1 MGKAEAIRPLLSA
14 LAAVADGVVAAMLS
28 PPCAACGRIVSRT
41 ADGALCDGCWRQLE
55 LEAAGDRWPSA
66 PRHVDMAVSLGSYE
80 GALRLAV
87 HALKYDGRRTIAA
100 RLARLLGERCRDV
113 LERADAVV
121 PVPLHPLRR
130 WTRGFNQSEEIA
142 AALGAPPMWKI
153 LRRTRRT
160 PPQAS
165 LSATAR
171 EANVRGA
178 WAPARGGR
186 PPPGLAARRGAL
198 PEPVARPGATLSA
211 CAAVLR
217 RMGAAEVL
225 VVTVARTLRSP
236 YRHAA

>member
-1 MGKAEAIRPLLSA
+1 
-14 LAAVADGVVAAMLS
+14 
-28 PPCAACGRIVSRT
+28 
-41 ADGALCDGCWRQLE
+41 
-55 LEAAGDRWPSA
+55 
-66 PRHVDMAVSLGSYE
+66 MAVSLGSYE

-178 WAPARGGR
+178 FAPRRVGR
-186 PPPGLAARRGAL
+186 AAAGLAGRRVVL
-198 PEPVARPGATLSA
+198 LDDVATTGATLSA